1 MLKHSKAL
9 LKNFIKELKRS
20 KPKDNTAF
28 VYVIYDHNFNSGINE
43 GFLYVATPWNA
54 VKILLKDYE
63 AVNMIQEGLK
73 IPFTK
78 AHDVEAPSQGKIL
91 SGYYKRFRDGQGG
104 FQEVKPEAL
113 PDIKL
118 IKDFFRHEEAY
129 IKLKDTRLIQIDNQQ
144 EFLRIFT
151 STEEGKPEEV
161 KHHIKNNIFEGVDM
175 KCFTL
180 YGKKESAT
188 HRPMVLTSGEFYDN
202 SSPIYI
208 ITPVRYQ
215 Q

>member
-9 LKNFIKELKRS
+9 LKNFIKQYKPS
-20 KPKDNTAF
+20 KQKDNTAF
-28 VYVIYDHNFNSGINE
+28 VYVLYDHNFNSGINE

-78 AHDVEAPSQGKIL
+78 AEDMEAPSQGKIL
-91 SGYYKRFRDGQGG
+91 SGYYKRPRDGQGG

-118 IKDFFRHEEAY
+118 IKDLFRHEEAY

-144 EFLRIFT
+144 QFLRIFL
-151 STEEGKPEEV
+151 SSEEAKPFNTEV
-161 KHHIKNNIFEGVDM
+161 KHHILNHIFEGVDM
-175 KCFTL
+175 NCFTL
-180 YGKKESAT
+180 YGMKESAYL
-188 HRPMVLTSGEFYDN
+188 RPMVLKEEFEEA
-202 SSPIYI
+202 PVYI

>member
-9 LKNFIKELKRS
+9 LKNFIKELKPS
-20 KPKDNTAF
+20 KRKDNTAF
-28 VYVIYDHNFNSGINE
+28 VYVIYDYNFNSGINQ
-43 GFLYVATPWNA
+43 GFLYVATLYKA

-78 AHDVEAPSQGKIL
+78 AEDMEAPSQGKIL
-91 SGYYKRFRDGQGG
+91 SGYYKRFRDGKGG
-104 FQEVKPEAL
+104 LQEVKLEAL

-129 IKLKDTRLIQIDNQQ
+129 IKLKDTRQIQVNNDQ
-144 EFLRIFT
+144 EFLRIFV
-151 STEEGKPEEV
+151 SNEEGKPEEV
-161 KHHIKNNIFEGVDM
+161 KHYIKNDIFEGVDM
-175 KCFTL
+175 FYFQL
-180 YGKKESAT
+180 YGKKESAL
-188 HRPMVLTSGEFYDN
+188 HRPMVLKEESEEA
-202 SSPIYI
+202 PAYI

-215 Q
+215 QQ

>member
-9 LKNFIKELKRS
+9 LKNFIKELKPS
-20 KPKDNTAF
+20 KQKDNTAF
-28 VYVIYDHNFNSGINE
+28 VYVLYDHNFNSGINE
-43 GFLYVATPWNA
+43 GFLYVATLWNA

-78 AHDVEAPSQGKIL
+78 AEDMEAPSQGKIL
-91 SGYYKRFRDGQGG
+91 SGYYKRPRDGQCG
-104 FQEVKPEAL
+104 FQEVKPEVL

-118 IKDFFRHEEAY
+118 IKGFFLHEEAL

-144 EFLRIFT
+144 ELLRIFV
-151 STEEGKPEEV
+151 SNEEGKPEEV
-161 KHHIKNNIFEGVDM
+161 KHHIKNDIFEGVDM
-175 KCFTL
+175 NCFTL
-180 YGKKESAT
+180 YGKKESAY
-188 HRPMVLTSGEFYDN
+188 HRPMVLKEESEEA
-202 SSPIYI
+202 PAYI